1 MQGALLLESPQSA
14 EGEWVLR
21 WWAPWLDESFPN
33 PAKPGELRWVAMI
46 PGEGERWVDGPEPFT
61 HRGEVI
67 RPLSRSF
74 IPGRVTDN
82 RYLGPEYIRTLQA
95 LPEPLR
101 SQILY
106 GDFRTGRSDDEWQ
119 VCPSAHVKAAMDRWN
134 PSDKVDDIS
143 SLGVDPSRGGDETII
158 AVRRGWRFDP
168 LIAVPPA
175 VASTGGGVTKKIL
188 DVCGDSAPVHV
199 DSIGVGASVIDHL
212 EAWIHRRCVPVN
224 FASASKEAD
233 FTGNLKFVN
242 RRAEAWWRMREILE
256 PSRAVKV
263 ALPRDQRLFADLCA
277 PRYRLTSRG
286 IQIEGKEEIIRR
298 LGRSPDRGDAVVLA
312 SIRTP
317 IIRDN
322 RSNRFNTYRAWEG

>member
-1 MQGALLLESPQSA
+1 
-14 EGEWVLR
+14 
-21 WWAPWLDESFPN
+21 
-33 PAKPGELRWVAMI
+33 
-46 PGEGERWVDGPEPFT
+46 
-61 HRGEVI
+61 
-67 RPLSRSF
+67 
-74 IPGRVTDN
+74 
-82 RYLGPEYIRTLQA
+82 
-95 LPEPLR
+95 
-101 SQILY
+101 
-106 GDFRTGRSDDEWQ
+106 
-119 VCPSAHVKAAMDRWN
+119 
-134 PSDKVDDIS
+134 
-143 SLGVDPSRGGDETII
+143 GDETII
-158 AVRRGWRFDP
+158 AIRRTNWRFDP

-199 DSIGVGASVIDHL
+199 DPIGVGASVIDHL
-212 EAWIHRRCVPVN
+212 ESWIHRRCVPVN

-242 RRAEAWWRMREILE
+242 RRAECWWRMREALE

-317 IIRDN
+317 ILRDI
-322 RSNRFNTYRAWEG
+322 RFNTYRAWEG